1 MSQVV
6 RFTCLVAAALLA
18 SACSHRSA
26 SPADK
31 YMKDP
36 AALERGKMI
45 YVGTCGGYCHSKGP
59 RDAPNLFDCVW
70 LHGGSDEQIFHTI
83 SYGVPGTRM
92 VGFKGKLP
100 DGDKDIWKI
109 IAYLKSQR
117 HCKS

>member
-1 MSQVV
+1 MSRVV
-6 RFTCLVAAALLA
+6 RFACLVAAALLV
-18 SACSHRSA
+18 SACSHHPA

-100 DGDKDIWKI
+100 DGNKDIWKI
-109 IAYLKSQR
+109 VAYLKSQR
-117 HCKS
+117 HCKR